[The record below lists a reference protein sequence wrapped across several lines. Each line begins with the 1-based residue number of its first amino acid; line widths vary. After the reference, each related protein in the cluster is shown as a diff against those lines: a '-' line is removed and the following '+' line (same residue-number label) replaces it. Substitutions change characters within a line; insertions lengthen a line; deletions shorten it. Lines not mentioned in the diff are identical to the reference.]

1 MLLFDGKDGLFVI
14 FGDSQAL
21 TTIVLGLDLLAL
33 QGLDAAGPLVLEQI
47 FDVGLHGY
55 SHFSDTIEN
64 LLLFLGLIAT
74 FSGRNL
80 GIGSTLL
87 ESNNQA
93 AACKSQI
100 NLVTITGIDVFATL
114 WLLYL
119 SIGSIHEHLV
129 DLGL

>member
-1 MLLFDGKDGLFVI
+1 MLPFDGKDGLFVI

-47 FDVGLHGY
+47 FDIGLHGY
-55 SHFSDTIEN
+55 CHFSDTIEN

-74 FSGRNL
+74 FRRNL
-80 GIGSTLL
+80 GNILL

-93 AACKSQI
+93 TACKSQI